1 MEPRGALNT
10 RVAAAA
16 PKQYASTRAPLA
28 AGGVITT
35 TLIVLRE
42 IRVLQLYYYYTVTVP
57 RRLLSNCPLFLRS
70 PCVFRNTNVL
80 CDKN

>member
-1 MEPRGALNT
+1 MVPRGALNT

-35 TLIVLRE
+35 TLIVLRV

-57 RRLLSNCPLFLRS
+57 RLLLSQLSNCPLFLRS
-70 PCVFRNTNVL
+70 PCVF
-80 CDKN
+80 